1 MKKASN
7 QTAIVIGGSMAG
19 LLATRVLSDH
29 FHEVILIERDKMNN
43 IPQSRKGQP
52 QTRHVHVLLARG
64 FQVMSQYFPDLA
76 QSIKREGGLVLDL
89 GQNMHWYCYGGYR
102 RRFKLGVE
110 AVISDRTF
118 LEWQVRKR
126 VVNLPNVKVLDG
138 FSVDKLL
145 STNKHERITGVSIKQ
160 QDHQENTRTFL
171 SDLVIDC
178 CGRSSKSTKWLA
190 ELGYPQAPRSVVSCG
205 TGYATRLYHRNPDE
219 PNSQEWFFITPEAP
233 KEYRAA
239 GAFPIEG
246 NRWIVSL
253 GGWHGDHAPKDEAGF
268 LEFARS
274 LPAPDVYDLIL
285 RSKPLSEI
293 SIYKYP
299 ASTRHHYEKIK
310 AFPDSYLIM
319 GDALC
324 SFNPLYGQGMT
335 TAALQAAALDK
346 LLQERDGSLEGISK
360 TYFKR
365 AAKILDTPWKTA
377 VGEDFRFPE
386 TKGKKTA
393 GTDLINAYIAR
404 IHRATHYDKVVCSTF
419 LKVLNMLEP
428 PVSLFRPHILWR
440 VLFSKGPKL
449 KIPASN

>member
-1 MKKASN
+1 
-7 QTAIVIGGSMAG
+7 MAG

-29 FHEVILIERDKMNN
+29 FHEVILIERDKMND
-43 IPQSRKGQP
+43 IPESRKGQP

-76 QSIKREGGLVLDL
+76 QSIRREGGLVLDL

-138 FSVDKLL
+138 FTVDKLL
-145 STNKHERITGVSIKQ
+145 STNNHERITGVNIKQ
-160 QDHQENTRTFL
+160 QDHQENTRTLL

-178 CGRSSKSTKWLA
+178 SGRSSKSTKWLA
-190 ELGYPQAPRSVVSCG
+190 ELGYPEAPRSVVSCG
-205 TGYATRLYHRNPDE
+205 IGYSTCLYHRNPDE

-239 GAFPIEG
+239 SAFPIEG

-253 GGWHGDHAPKDEAGF
+253 VGWHGDHAPKDEAGF

-274 LPAPDVYDLIL
+274 LPAPDVYDLIC
-285 RSKPLSEI
+285 RFKPLSEI

-299 ASTRHHYEKIK
+299 ASIRHHYERMK
-310 AFPDSYLIM
+310 AFPNGYLIM

-335 TAALQAAALDK
+335 TAALQAEALDK
-346 LLQERDGSLEGISK
+346 LLLESGSSLERINK
-360 TYFKR
+360 PYFKR
-365 AAKILDTPWKTA
+365 AAKILDIPWKTA
-377 VGEDFRFPE
+377 VGEDFRYPE
-386 TKGKKTA
+386 TRGKKA
-393 GTDLINAYIAR
+393 PGTDLLNAYISR
-404 IHRATHYDKVVCSTF
+404 INRVTHHDTVVCSVF
-419 LKVLNMLEP
+419 LKVLSMLEP
-428 PVSLFRPHILWR
+428 PLSLFRPHILWR
-440 VLFSKGPKL
+440 VLLSKRPKME
-449 KIPASN
+449 IPASS